1 VGELLSGQTN
11 NFIVAGEGGIKV
23 ARRVVWFANY
33 GYDRQKGALT
43 LEKQIGKQEFVTGF
57 AFNVDSLFSR

>member
-1 VGELLSGQTN
+1 
-11 NFIVAGEGGIKV
+11 V